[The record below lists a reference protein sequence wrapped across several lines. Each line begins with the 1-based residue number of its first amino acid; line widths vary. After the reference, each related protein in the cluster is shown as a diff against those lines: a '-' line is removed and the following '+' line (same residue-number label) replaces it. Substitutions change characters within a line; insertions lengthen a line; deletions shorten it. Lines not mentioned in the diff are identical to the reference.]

1 LTFVT
6 FENATVAGPLTLPDV
21 PFTVQVAPAPF
32 TSSEPPAPVYVTG
45 AATIP
50 PVASTTS
57 ELPADPLMLMP
68 VTVFVGRV
76 LVVPPEDTDTSAPD
90 EPIAIEPPGGAAAAH
105 VSRNVIEDGPV
116 AAVVVVPLPG
126 SVSVVDA
133 LMPTAP

>member
-1 LTFVT
+1 
-6 FENATVAGPLTLPDV
+6 
-21 PFTVQVAPAPF
+21 
-32 TSSEPPAPVYVTG
+32 VTG

-50 PVASTTS
+50 PLASTTS

-105 VSRNVIEDGPV
+105 VSRNVIEDGLV
-116 AAVVVVPLPG
+116 AAVVVVPLPA